1 LPAEDELFAAYAA
14 RACNSCRG
22 RFPLADCVVESLVLL
37 ELVALVLSDELA
49 WLDESQD
56 GGGGGGGAND
66 ACDESDVEDVD
77 DVESLADA
85 RAVKNVLRS
94 VTSWLSSVLLL
105 LDVEDDDELSEDV
118 AVVVDAE
125 VIDSRSETS

>member
-1 LPAEDELFAAYAA
+1 MV
-14 RACNSCRG
+14 
-22 RFPLADCVVESLVLL
+22 DCVVESLVLV

-56 GGGGGGGAND
+56 GGGGGSAKD
-66 ACDESDVEDVD
+66 VCDESDVEDVD

-85 RAVKNVLRS
+85 RSVKNVLRS

-105 LDVEDDDELSEDV
+105 DVEDDDELSEDV
-118 AVVVDAE
+118 VVAVDAE
-125 VIDSRSETS
+125 VIDSISETS